1 MVSSMVTCQSPG
13 EGREKTMT
21 VEVIS
26 NGLHYTRKGIEVCHV
41 SREAFSRL
49 MAVRPSTGPE
59 VGGTGVADGR
69 RRHGAWGGALPVPVW
84 GGAGA

>member
-1 MVSSMVTCQSPG
+1 
-13 EGREKTMT
+13 MT